1 MPAHIQPFF
10 DPASATFTYVVHGDG
25 DARCAIIDPVLGLD
39 VRHGR
44 LLTEP
49 ADRVAGYVRAQGLA
63 VEWLLETHVHADHV
77 SASAYLK
84 GQLGGRIGISRH
96 IVEVQRVFGETF
108 NLAGLRGPAGAA
120 AGADFDHLFGDDE
133 PFTIGSLPA
142 TTMHVPGHTP
152 ADIAYRIDG
161 DAVFVGDTLFHP
173 DVGTARCDFPGGD
186 ATRLYRSIRRLLS
199 LPPETRLFLCHDYPP
214 AGRPQVR
221 WQTDVLTQRRANVH
235 VRDEMSMEDFVAM
248 RTARDATLALPN
260 LYYPSVQINI
270 RAGRMPEAE
279 DNGTAYL
286 KVPLALHSA

>member
-1 MPAHIQPFF
+1 MSALIEPFF
-10 DPASATFTYVVHGDG
+10 DPVSATFTYVVRAEG

-44 LLTEP
+44 VVTEP
-49 ADRVAGYVRAQGLA
+49 ADRVADYVRAHGLE
-63 VEWLLETHVHADHV
+63 VQWLLETHVHADHV

-84 GQLGGRIGISRH
+84 ARLGGRIGISEH
-96 IVEVQRVFGETF
+96 IVQVQRVFGETF
-108 NLAGLRGPAGAA
+108 NLAGSAG
-120 AGADFDHLFGDDE
+120 DTCFDHLFGDDE
-133 PFTIGSLPA
+133 PFTIGSLHA

-152 ADIAYRIDG
+152 ADMAYRIDG

-186 ATRLYRSIRRLLS
+186 ATTLYRSIRRLLS

-214 AGRPQVR
+214 PDRPEVR
-221 WQTDVLTQRRANVH
+221 WETDVQTQRRANVH
-235 VRDEMSMEDFVAM
+235 VRDDMTMDDFVAM

-260 LYYPSVQINI
+260 LYFPSVQINI

-279 DNGTAYL
+279 DNGTSYL
-286 KVPLALHSA
+286 KVPLAAHHA